1 VATLQASPSDLGPR
15 TSTLRGQKLPAWA
28 PWGVAVAAIVIS
40 AVIFSVTGDSFN
52 RARFAV
58 VAALLF
64 VIGLTGLSFSY
75 EGRRQSVD
83 RLFTTFVYS
92 TFVLAV
98 APLVSIIYYTLSK
111 GAGVINGN
119 FLTHSMF
126 TISED
131 SAGGGAYHAI
141 IGTLIVTGLAA
152 VFAVPIGVLTAV
164 YLVEYGAGK
173 RFARIVSFFVNVMT
187 GIPSIVAGLFIF
199 TFWLLALGFQKSGF
213 AGSLALVILMLP
225 VIVRSTEE
233 ILRLVPHE
241 LREASYA
248 LGVPK
253 WKTIVKVVLPTAFS
267 GIVTGVMLAIARAMG
282 ETAPLLLLV
291 GTQAK
296 INFDPFA
303 HGDAANPMSTL
314 PTYIFSE
321 LGSAAGNP
329 AAPATARAWGAAVT
343 LIAIIMIFNLL
354 ARFVGRFT
362 KARG

>member
-1 VATLQASPSDLGPR
+1 MATLQASPDLNPQASD
-15 TSTLRGQKLPAWA
+15 LRGQKLPVWA
-28 PWGVAVAAIVIS
+28 PWAIAAAAIVIS
-40 AVIFSVTGDSFN
+40 ALIFTVTGDSFN

-58 VAALLF
+58 LAALLF
-64 VIGLTGLSFSY
+64 LVGLTGLSFGV
-75 EGRRQSVD
+75 EGRRQAVD
-83 RLFTTFVYS
+83 RMFTTFIY
-92 TFVLAV
+92 TAFVLAV
-98 APLVSIIYYTLSK
+98 APLLSIIYYTLSK
-111 GAGVINGN
+111 GIGVIDGG

-131 SAGGGAYHAI
+131 SVGGGAYHAI
-141 IGTLIVTGLAA
+141 IGTLIVTGMAA
-152 VFAVPIGVLTAV
+152 VFAVPIGVLTAI
-164 YLVEYGAGK
+164 YLVEYGRGK
-173 RFARIVSFFVNVMT
+173 RFARLVSFFVDVMT

-199 TFWLLALGFQKSGF
+199 TFWLLTLGFQKSGF
-213 AGSLALVILMLP
+213 AGSLSLVILMLP

-233 ILRLVPHE
+233 ILRLVPGE

-253 WKTIVKVVLPTAFS
+253 WKTIVRIVLPTAFS

-296 INFDPFA
+296 INFDPFS

-314 PTYIFSE
+314 PTFIFSE

-329 AAPATARAWGAAVT
+329 HAPGTARAWGAAVT

-362 KARG
+362 KANG

>member
-1 VATLQASPSDLGPR
+1 MATLQASPSEVNE
-15 TSTLRGQKLPAWA
+15 SNLRGQKLPDWSGWA
-28 PWGVAVAAIVIS
+28 VGAGSIAVS
-40 AVIFSVTGDSFN
+40 ALIFALTGDTFN
-52 RARFAV
+52 KARFAV

-64 VIGLTGLSFSY
+64 VVVLTAASFAV
-75 EGRRQSVD
+75 EGRRQATD

-92 TFVLAV
+92 AFVLAV
-98 APLVSIIYYTLSK
+98 APLFSIIYYTLSK
-111 GAGVINGN
+111 GAGVIDAG

-131 SAGGGAYHAI
+131 SFGGGAYHAI
-141 IGTLIVTGLAA
+141 VGTLIVTAIAA

-164 YLVEYGAGK
+164 YLVEYGEGK
-173 RFARIVSFFVNVMT
+173 RFARAVSFFVDVMT

-199 TFWLLALGFQKSGF
+199 TFWLLTLGFQKSGF
-213 AGSLALVILMLP
+213 AGALSLVILMLP

-241 LREASYA
+241 LRESSYA

-253 WKTIVKVVLPTAFS
+253 WKTITKIVLPTAFS

-291 GTQAK
+291 GVQAK
-296 INFDPFA
+296 INLDPFA
-303 HGDAANPMSTL
+303 DPISTL
-314 PTYIFSE
+314 PTFIYSQ

-329 AAPATARAWGAAVT
+329 DAPGTARAWGAAVT
-343 LIAIIMIFNLL
+343 LIAIIMLFNLL
-354 ARFVGRFT
+354 ARFIGRFT
-362 KARG
+362 RARG

>member
-1 VATLQASPSDLGPR
+1 VATLQASPSELDPR
-15 TSTLRGQKLPAWA
+15 ASNLRGQKLPAWT
-28 PWGVAVAAIVIS
+28 PWTLGAAAIVVS
-40 AVIFSVTGDSFN
+40 AVIFAVTGDSFN

-64 VIGLTGLSFSY
+64 VVALSGLSFGV
-75 EGRRQSVD
+75 EGRRQAVD

-92 TFVLAV
+92 AFVLAV
-98 APLVSIIYYTLSK
+98 APLISIIWYTLSK
-111 GAGVINGN
+111 GAGVIDGN

-131 SAGGGAYHAI
+131 SVGGGIYHAI
-141 IGTLIVTGLAA
+141 IGTLIVTAFAA
-152 VFAVPIGVLTAV
+152 VFAVPIGVLTAI
-164 YLVEYGAGK
+164 YLVEYGGGK
-173 RFARIVSFFVNVMT
+173 RFARLVSFFVDVMT

-199 TFWLLALGFQKSGF
+199 TFWLLTLGFQKSGF
-213 AGSLALVILMLP
+213 AGSLSLVILMLP

-233 ILRLVPHE
+233 ILRLVPAE

-253 WKTIVKVVLPTAFS
+253 WKTIVRIVLPTAFS

-303 HGDAANPMSTL
+303 TGDSANPMATL
-314 PTYIFSE
+314 PTFIFSE
-321 LGSAAGNP
+321 LGAAAGNP
-329 AAPATARAWGAAVT
+329 HAPGTARAWGAALT
-343 LIAIIMIFNLL
+343 LIVIIMLFNLL

>member
-1 VATLQASPSDLGPR
+1 MATLQASPSEV
-15 TSTLRGQKLPAWA
+15 TASNLRGQKLPNWA
-28 PWGVAVAAIVIS
+28 PWAIGLGSIVIS
-40 AVIFSVTGDSFN
+40 GLIFGLTGDSFN
-52 RARFAV
+52 KARFAV
-58 VAALLF
+58 LAALLF
-64 VIGLTGLSFSY
+64 VVILTATSFAV
-75 EGRRQSVD
+75 EGRRQAVD

-92 TFVLAV
+92 AFVLAV
-98 APLVSIIYYTLSK
+98 APLFSIIYYTLSQ
-111 GAGVINGN
+111 GIGVIDGG
-119 FLTHSMF
+119 FLSRSMF

-131 SAGGGAYHAI
+131 SFGGGAYHAI
-141 IGTLIVTGLAA
+141 MGTLIVTAIAA

-164 YLVEYGAGK
+164 YLVEYGDGK
-173 RFARIVSFFVNVMT
+173 RFAKAVSFFVDVMT

-199 TFWLLALGFQKSGF
+199 TFWLLTLGFQKSGF
-213 AGSLALVILMLP
+213 AGALSLVILMLP

-253 WKTIVKVVLPTAFS
+253 WKTITKIVLPTAFS

-291 GTQAK
+291 GVQAK
-296 INFDPFA
+296 ISFDPFN
-303 HGDAANPMSTL
+303 GPMSTL
-314 PTYIFSE
+314 PTFIYSQ

-329 AAPATARAWGAAVT
+329 DAPGTARAWGAAVT

-362 KARG
+362 RARG

>member
-1 VATLQASPSDLGPR
+1 MATLQASPSELR
-15 TSTLRGQKLPAWA
+15 ESNLRGQKLPNWTPWA
-28 PWGVAVAAIVIS
+28 IGAGAIVVS
-40 AVIFSVTGDSFN
+40 ALIFAVTGDSFN

-58 VAALLF
+58 LAALLF
-64 VIGLTGLSFSY
+64 VVALTAASFAV
-75 EGRRQSVD
+75 EGRRQATD

-92 TFVLAV
+92 AFVLAI
-98 APLVSIIYYTLSK
+98 APLISIIYYTLSK
-111 GAGVINGN
+111 GLSVIDGG

-131 SAGGGAYHAI
+131 SFGGGAYHAI
-141 IGTLIVTGLAA
+141 IGTLIVTGIAT

-164 YLVEYGAGK
+164 YLVEYGEGK
-173 RFARIVSFFVNVMT
+173 KFARLVSFFVDVMT

-199 TFWLLALGFQKSGF
+199 TFWLLTLGFQKSGF
-213 AGSLALVILMLP
+213 AGALSLVILMLP

-253 WKTIVKVVLPTAFS
+253 WKTIVRVVLPTAFS

-296 INFDPFA
+296 INFDPTS
-303 HGDAANPMSTL
+303 DAMSTL
-314 PTYIFSE
+314 PTFIYSQ
-321 LGSAAGNP
+321 LGSAAGN
-329 AAPATARAWGAAVT
+329 ADAPGTARAWGAAVT
-343 LIAIIMIFNLL
+343 LIAIIMVFNLL